1 MGNYFV
7 MSTRFDKSSAADFG
21 LVPIDES
28 RALRPSDNSKWVRTH
43 LYDFGGGSEN
53 GYYRVPLPSFDTLW
67 ELALH
72 SSDKADKYGAAAVIL
87 DRYSDELLCRCELYM
102 NDSAL
107 SKAFVD
113 AANVFELQD
122 AKNRSPVLGKTYS
135 QISKDYE
142 RWAAV
147 AKAASKMMR
156 R

>member
-21 LVPIDES
+21 LVQIDES
-28 RALRPSDNSKWVRTH
+28 RALRPSDNSEWVRTQ
-43 LYDFGGGSEN
+43 LYDFGWGSEN

-72 SSDKADKYGAAAVIL
+72 SSEKDDKYGAAAVIF

-102 NDSAL
+102 NEPAL
-107 SKAFVD
+107 SKAFVN
-113 AANVFELQD
+113 AANVFELQE

-135 QISKDYE
+135 RISKDYE